1 MSNMIE
7 ANNLIKENIKTIR
20 KQQYTV
26 TGTSKLKCDPDKVE
40 NK

>member
-26 TGTSKLKCDPDKVE
+26 IGTSKLKCDPDKIG